1 MKAEY
6 MPQRQTKRSCG
17 YDIHAEKDIVL
28 TKGVWQI
35 VNTGVKFDGT
45 ERFMD
50 TKKWFGLIVP
60 RSSFGFKYKLR
71 FANTVCIIDQD
82 YRDDIMIQMVADED
96 LVIKKG
102 ERFAQM
108 IFMPYLTLMDEV
120 SPVAERVGGLGSTT
134 RQVKFE

>member
-45 ERFMD
+45 EKILD

-60 RSSFGFKYKLR
+60 RSSYGFNR
-71 FANTVCIIDQD
+71 
-82 YRDDIMIQMVADED
+82 
-96 LVIKKG
+96 
-102 ERFAQM
+102 
-108 IFMPYLTLMDEV
+108 V
-120 SPVAERVGGLGSTT
+120 SSSIAPFRKSSCSTPP
-134 RQVKFE
+134 